1 MPLEAPHRSNDIEL
15 IESSFAALE
24 WMVEDIKQLKRSRGS
39 GTSSIHSSGKN
50 MISIFTIFINNFLLD

>member
-39 GTSSIHSSGKN
+39 STSSIHSSGKN